1 MILAGT
7 LINILAVV
15 VGSLVGLIFKKII
28 KPEINKKVFYII
40 GLFTL
45 VLGLSIAIQTNS
57 FILILTSLIVGTII
71 GEYYEMDDKIN
82 TSLIALKNKFKI
94 KDKNFTDGFLTAFLL
109 FCVGS
114 MTIVGAI
121 DEGLGKSPEILYT
134 KAIMDGFSSILL
146 ASTFGIG
153 VLFSIF
159 PMFFFQGGLTFL
171 AFLYKDFIPLT
182 LIEHISALGGV
193 LIVAIALKI
202 LGYKKINPTNMLPSL
217 LIIVIFYL
225 MQNIIS
231 C

>member
-94 KDKNFTDGFLTAFLL
+94 K
-109 FCVGS
+109 
-114 MTIVGAI
+114 
-121 DEGLGKSPEILYT
+121 
-134 KAIMDGFSSILL
+134 
-146 ASTFGIG
+146 
-153 VLFSIF
+153 
-159 PMFFFQGGLTFL
+159 
-171 AFLYKDFIPLT
+171 
-182 LIEHISALGGV
+182 
-193 LIVAIALKI
+193 
-202 LGYKKINPTNMLPSL
+202 
-217 LIIVIFYL
+217 
-225 MQNIIS
+225 
-231 C
+231 